1 MSRLREF
8 VTVWRLYRVHHSDAY
23 ALRRA
28 WDIAINGSSF

>member
-8 VTVWRLYRVHHSDAY
+8 FVVWRLYRVHHSDLY

-28 WDIAINGSSF
+28 WHIAFQGASF